1 MGKRLAKHLV
11 NKADS
16 AMNDVQLSRY
26 SRHISLPQVNR
37 VGQQKLIQSRVM
49 IVGLGG
55 LGSPV
60 AMYLASAGIGELVLA
75 DFDQV
80 DLSNLQR
87 QIVHNTDQIG
97 QNKVISAQSQLQ
109 SLNPEI
115 QITTYAY
122 RLDPETLQQLITTID
137 IVVDCSDN
145 FATRFAINAAC
156 VRHGTPLISAA
167 VQRWSG
173 QVTVFLPAYA
183 QSPCYACLYPNLA
196 EEGEACSETGV
207 LAPVAGIIGS
217 IQAVEVIKVLLGIN
231 ESLCGKLL
239 ILDAYTLQWR
249 TLKLLKDPA
258 CLVCSSANFRKEIR

>member
-1 MGKRLAKHLV
+1 
-11 NKADS
+11 
-16 AMNDVQLSRY
+16 MNGSQLSRY
-26 SRHISLPQVNR
+26 SRHILLPQVNK
-37 VGQQKLIQSRVM
+37 VGQQKLIQSRVL

-60 AMYLASAGIGELVLA
+60 ALYLAAAGIGQLILV

-87 QIVHNTDQIG
+87 QIVHNTTQIG
-97 QNKVISAQSQLQ
+97 QDKVISAKNQLLL
-109 SLNPEI
+109 LNPEI

-122 RLDPETLQQLITTID
+122 RLDPETWQQLITTVD

-156 VRHGTPLISAA
+156 VRHGIPLISAA

-183 QSPCYACLYPNLA
+183 QSPCYACLYPNLEA
-196 EEGEACSETGV
+196 EGEACSETGV

-217 IQAVEVIKVLLGIN
+217 IQAVEVIKVLLEID
-231 ESLCGKLL
+231 ESLCGRLL

-249 TLKLLKDPA
+249 TLKLPKDPA
-258 CLVCSSANFRKEIR
+258 CLVCSSVNFIREIR

>member
-1 MGKRLAKHLV
+1 
-11 NKADS
+11 
-16 AMNDVQLSRY
+16 MNGSQLSRY
-26 SRHISLPQVNR
+26 SRHILLPQVNK
-37 VGQQKLIQSRVM
+37 VGQQKLIQSRVL

-60 AMYLASAGIGELVLA
+60 ALYLAAAGIGQLILV

-87 QIVHNTDQIG
+87 QIVHNTTQIG
-97 QNKVISAQSQLQ
+97 QDKVISAKNQLLL
-109 SLNPEI
+109 LNPEI

-122 RLDPETLQQLITTID
+122 RLDPETWQQLITTVD

-156 VRHGTPLISAA
+156 VRHGIPLISAA

-183 QSPCYACLYPNLA
+183 QSPCYACLYPNLEA
-196 EEGEACSETGV
+196 EGEACSETGV

-258 CLVCSSANFRKEIR
+258 CLVCSSVNFIREIR

>member
-1 MGKRLAKHLV
+1 
-11 NKADS
+11 
-16 AMNDVQLSRY
+16 MNDSQLSRY

-37 VGQQKLIQSRVM
+37 VGQQKLIQSQVL
-49 IVGLGG
+49 IIGIGG

-60 AMYLASAGIGELVLA
+60 ALYLAAAGIGQLVLV

-87 QIVHNTDQIG
+87 QIVHHTTQIG
-97 QNKVISAQSQLQ
+97 QDKVISAHNQLQ
-109 SLNPEI
+109 SLNPET

-122 RLDPETLQQLITTID
+122 RLEAEALQQLITTVD

-156 VRHGTPLISAA
+156 VRHGIPLISAA

-173 QVTVFLPAYA
+173 QISVFLPAYS

-196 EEGEACSETGV
+196 AEDEACSETGV

-217 IQAVEVIKVLLGIN
+217 IQAVEVIKVLLGID

-239 ILDAYTLQWR
+239 TLDAYTLQWR
-249 TLKLLKDPA
+249 TLKLPKDPA
-258 CLVCSSANFRKEIR
+258 CLVCSSVNL